1 MFLFVNL
8 FSFTAEAHPNPNPN
22 SNPNPTLYMIRD
34 QTISV
39 FVLSCGMP
47 ALCTSSAC
55 NPAPWPDQM
64 WAAATEYSSDVL
76 REC

>member
-34 QTISV
+34 QTISC
-39 FVLSCGMP
+39 FQCGMP

>member
-47 ALCTSSAC
+47 ALCTSSALQPSPPGPIRC
-55 NPAPWPDQM
+55 GPRPPST
-64 WAAATEYSSDVL
+64 AAM
-76 REC
+76 C